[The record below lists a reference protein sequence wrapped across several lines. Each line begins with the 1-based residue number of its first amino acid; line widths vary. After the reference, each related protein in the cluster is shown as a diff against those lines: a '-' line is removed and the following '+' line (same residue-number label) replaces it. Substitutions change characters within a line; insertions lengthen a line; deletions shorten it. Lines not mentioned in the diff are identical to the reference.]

1 MANYTRTQ
9 NFTVKDSLDT
19 GDAEKIISGTDVDG
33 ELNAIATAI
42 ASKAESS
49 FESGVKMVFVGA
61 SAPSGWSL
69 VTTYDDKVLIIQN
82 AAGEDTGG
90 NWSVNAAGDGFAL
103 KAATTGNVPNHTHST
118 GNHTHTTNNNHT
130 HGGSNLTTTVSG
142 SEFVG
147 AVWNL
152 TNNNPGTTFYAT
164 GNFSTANYGAVTGN
178 DPLSVSVG
186 GSTGNST
193 TVGATGNPNG
203 STNTGNPNTTVAITM
218 ATALSGT
225 MVNGNY
231 RPAYVNSFICS
242 KN

>member
-82 AAGEDTGG
+82 AAGESTAG
-90 NWSVNAAGDGFAL
+90 NWSVNGTAVVDLA
-103 KAATTGNVPNHTHST
+103 AATTGNVPNHSHST
-118 GNHTHTTNNNHT
+118 GNHTHTTNANHNHGHNIVVGNPTGST
-130 HGGSNLTTTVSG
+130 HIAGLSTTTG
-142 SEFVG
+142 NP
-147 AVWNL
+147 AV
-152 TNNNPGTTFYAT
+152 TMFAT
-164 GNFSTANYGAVTGN
+164 G
-178 DPLSVSVG
+178 
-186 GSTGNST
+186 GNSAFSSGDAQIDFANAGNVST
-193 TVGATGNPNG
+193 SADGVGTSGNPNG
-203 STNTGNPNTTVAITM
+203 STNTGNPNATVAIAMT
-218 ATALSGT
+218 TALSGA
-225 MVNGNY
+225 MVTGNY

>member
-49 FESGVKMVFVGA
+49 FEAGVKMVFIGA

-82 AAGEDTGG
+82 AAGESTGG
-90 NWSVNAAGDGFAL
+90 NWSVNAAGNAPAL
-103 KAATTGNVPNHTHST
+103 KATSTGNVPNHTHNPGS
-118 GNHTHTTNNNHT
+118 HTHTIATHTHNHNIAVGNPTGSTYTGGLSPTNN
-130 HGGSNLTTTVSG
+130 V
-142 SEFVG
+142 
-147 AVWNL
+147 AD
-152 TNNNPGTTFYAT
+152 TTFFAT
-164 GNFSTANYGAVTGN
+164 GNYTSANLGRVNGN
-178 DPLSVSVG
+178 VPLDFASAGNVVGSGTLTTSVPS
-186 GSTGNST
+186 NS
-193 TVGATGNPNG
+193 
-203 STNTGNPNTTVAITM
+203 NTGDPNTTVAITM

-225 MVNGNY
+225 MVSGTY
-231 RPAYVNSFICS
+231 RPSYVNSFICS

>member
-9 NFTVKDSLDT
+9 NFTVKDSLDS

-42 ASKAESS
+42 ASKAEST

-69 VTTYDDKVLIIQN
+69 VTTYDDRVLIIQN
-82 AAGEDTGG
+82 AAGESTAG
-90 NWSVNAAGDGFAL
+90 NWSVSGTELA
-103 KAATTGNVPNHTHST
+103 AATTGNVPDHSHNT
-118 GNHTHTTNNNHT
+118 GNHTHTINANHNHAHNIAVGNPTGST
-130 HGGSNLTTTVSG
+130 HIAGLQTTTSNPAVTMFATGGSNSFSSG
-142 SEFVG
+142 NVQIDFANTGDVTASASGVG
-147 AVWNL
+147 
-152 TNNNPGTTFYAT
+152 T
-164 GNFSTANYGAVTGN
+164 S
-178 DPLSVSVG
+178 
-186 GSTGNST
+186 
-193 TVGATGNPNG
+193 GNPNG
-203 STNTGNPNTTVAITM
+203 SPDTGGINDNNVSISNL

>member
-33 ELNAIATAI
+33 ELNAIAIAI

-49 FESGVKMVFVGA
+49 FEAGVMMVFIGA

-82 AAGEDTGG
+82 AAGESTGG
-90 NWSVNAAGDGFAL
+90 NWSVNATNPSIAL
-103 KAATTGNVPNHTHST
+103 KATSTGNVPNHTHST
-118 GNHTHTTNNNHT
+118 GSHTHTIAGHNHNHNIAAGTPTGSTYVGAMSPTNN
-130 HGGSNLTTTVSG
+130 L
-142 SEFVG
+142 
-147 AVWNL
+147 
-152 TNNNPGTTFYAT
+152 PDTTFFAT
-164 GNFSTANYGAVTGN
+164 GNYTSTNDGRVNGNVPLSFANTGN
-178 DPLSVSVG
+178 VVVS
-186 GSTGNST
+186 SSLTTNAQSNS
-193 TVGATGNPNG
+193 
-203 STNTGNPNTTVAITM
+203 NTGNPNNTVAITM

-231 RPAYVNSFICS
+231 RPSYVNSFICS

>member
-42 ASKAESS
+42 ASKAEAS

-82 AAGEDTGG
+82 AAGESTAG
-90 NWSVNAAGDGFAL
+90 NWSVSGTELA
-103 KAATTGNVPNHTHST
+103 AATTGNVPNHSHST
-118 GNHTHTTNNNHT
+118 ANHTHNIAGHNHNDTIAAGNMTGSTFDGGGVDGVSMTNANAA
-130 HGGSNLTTTVSG
+130 S
-142 SEFVG
+142 
-147 AVWNL
+147 
-152 TNNNPGTTFYAT
+152 TFFAT
-164 GNFSTANYGAVTGN
+164 GNASQVNGNTPLSFNLTGSVATSSTLTTGN
-178 DPLSVSVG
+178 PSA
-186 GSTGNST
+186 TG
-193 TVGATGNPNG
+193 TGNPNG
-203 STNTGNPNTTVAITM
+203 TVAIPM

>member
-82 AAGEDTGG
+82 AAGESTAG
-90 NWSVNAAGDGFAL
+90 NWSVNGTEVVDLA
-103 KAATTGNVPNHTHST
+103 AATTGNVPNHSHST
-118 GNHTHTTNNNHT
+118 GNHTHTTNANHNHAHNIAVGNPT
-130 HGGSNLTTTVSG
+130 GST
-142 SEFVG
+142 FVG
-147 AVWNL
+147 VIEQT
-152 TNNNPGTTFYAT
+152 TNNIPNTTFFAT
-164 GNFSTANYGAVTGN
+164 GNASTSSGNTTIDFANTGN
-178 DPLSVSVG
+178 VTASASGVG
-186 GSTGNST
+186 TS
-193 TVGATGNPNG
+193 GNPNG
-203 STNTGNPNTTVAITM
+203 STNTGNPNATVAIAMT
-218 ATALSGT
+218 TALSGA

>member
-9 NFTVKDSLDT
+9 NFTVKDSLDS

-42 ASKAESS
+42 ASKAEST

-69 VTTYDDKVLIIQN
+69 VTTYDDRVLIIQN
-82 AAGEDTGG
+82 AAGESTAG
-90 NWSVNAAGDGFAL
+90 NWSVNGTEVVDLA
-103 KAATTGNVPNHTHST
+103 AATTGNVPDHSHNT
-118 GNHTHTTNNNHT
+118 GDHTHTINANHNHAHNIAVGNPTGST
-130 HGGSNLTTTVSG
+130 HVAGLSTTG
-142 SEFVG
+142 NP
-147 AVWNL
+147 AV
-152 TNNNPGTTFYAT
+152 TMFAT
-164 GNFSTANYGAVTGN
+164 GGNAAFSSGNAQIDFANAGNVTASASG
-178 DPLSVSVG
+178 VG
-186 GSTGNST
+186 TS
-193 TVGATGNPNG
+193 GNPNG
-203 STNTGNPNTTVAITM
+203 SPDTGGINDNNVSISNL

>member
-69 VTTYDDKVLIIQN
+69 VTTYDDRVLIIQN
-82 AAGEDTGG
+82 AAGESTDG
-90 NWSVNAAGDGFAL
+90 NWSVNASGTATLA
-103 KAATTGNVPNHTHST
+103 AATTGNVPNHSHST
-118 GNHTHTTNNNHT
+118 ANHTHNIAGHNHNHNIAVGNPTGSTFTGGIQGTNEVN
-130 HGGSNLTTTVSG
+130 
-142 SEFVG
+142 
-147 AVWNL
+147 A
-152 TNNNPGTTFYAT
+152 TTFFAT
-164 GNFSTANYGAVTGN
+164 GNAATSSGNATIDFANAGNVVVSSTLTTG
-178 DPLSVSVG
+178 DPSA
-186 GSTGNST
+186 TG
-193 TVGATGNPNG
+193 TGNPN
-203 STNTGNPNTTVAITM
+203 STNVSISNL

>member
-19 GDAEKIISGTDVDG
+19 GDAEKIISGSDVDG

-49 FESGVKMVFVGA
+49 FESGVKMVFVGT

-82 AAGEDTGG
+82 AASESTAG
-90 NWSVNAAGDGFAL
+90 NWSISGTELA
-103 KAATTGNVPNHTHST
+103 AATTGNVPNHSHNI
-118 GNHTHTTNNNHT
+118 GNHTHTTNTSHNHAHNIAVGNIT
-130 HGGSNLTTTVSG
+130 GSTFDGAGSG
-142 SEFVG
+142 IRM
-147 AVWNL
+147 
-152 TNNNPGTTFYAT
+152 TNDNNPTTFFAT
-164 GNFSTANYGAVTGN
+164 GNAAQVNGNTALGVNIAGN
-178 DPLSVSVG
+178 VSS
-186 GSTGNST
+186 GSA
-193 TVGATGNPNG
+193 GATSNPNN
-203 STNTGNPNTTVAITM
+203 TNDNTGNPNSNNVAITM
-218 ATALSGT
+218 ATTLSGT

-231 RPAYVNSFICS
+231 RPSYVNAFICS

>member
-33 ELNAIATAI
+33 ELNAIAIAI

-49 FESGVKMVFVGA
+49 FEAGVKMVFIGA

-82 AAGEDTGG
+82 AAGESTGG
-90 NWSVNAAGDGFAL
+90 NWSVNAAGNAPAL
-103 KAATTGNVPNHTHST
+103 KATSTGNVPITIRTIPEAIRTLLQRTPIIIILQWVTQQDQRIRGGLSP
-118 GNHTHTTNNNHT
+118 TNN
-130 HGGSNLTTTVSG
+130 V
-142 SEFVG
+142 
-147 AVWNL
+147 AD
-152 TNNNPGTTFYAT
+152 TTFFAT
-164 GNFSTANYGAVTGN
+164 GNYTSANLGRVNGN
-178 DPLSVSVG
+178 VPLDFASAGNVVGSGTLTTSVPS
-186 GSTGNST
+186 NS
-193 TVGATGNPNG
+193 
-203 STNTGNPNTTVAITM
+203 NTGDPNTTVAITM

-225 MVNGNY
+225 MVSGTY
-231 RPAYVNSFICS
+231 RPSYVNSFICS

>member
-42 ASKAESS
+42 ASKAETA

-61 SAPSGWSL
+61 SAPNGWSL

-82 AAGEDTGG
+82 AAGESTAG
-90 NWSVNAAGDGFAL
+90 NWSVSGTELA
-103 KAATTGNVPNHTHST
+103 AATTGNVPNHSHST
-118 GNHTHTTNNNHT
+118 GNHTHNIAGHT
-130 HGGSNLTTTVSG
+130 HNDTIAAGNMTGSTFDGGDGSG
-142 SEFVG
+142 I
-147 AVWNL
+147 AM
-152 TNNNPGTTFYAT
+152 TNGQAQSTFFAT
-164 GNFSTANYGAVTGN
+164 GNANQVNGNVPLSFNLTGN
-178 DPLSVSVG
+178 VSA
-186 GSTGNST
+186 SSTLTTGNPSAT
-193 TVGATGNPNG
+193 GTGNPN
-203 STNTGNPNTTVAITM
+203 STNVAITM